1 MLGHDALGH
10 TGLQITLTESAKD
23 DVFEFVVLEDSV
35 SLRRDTDDD
44 VLVLTDVT
52 PSVGGN
58 TILSEQGHRLHAEA
72 VCVLVTDDFVAV
84 DSALID
90 TCPIEGTCFVF
101 VVVTHGC
108 IMCVGEMVG

>member
-1 MLGHDALGH
+1 MLGHDALGQI
-10 TGLQITLTESAKD
+10 GLEVTLTQTAKD

-35 SLRRDTDDD
+35 SLRRDADDD

-58 TILSEQGHRLHAEA
+58 AVRSEQGHGLHAEA
-72 VCVLVTDDFVAV
+72 VCVLVTDDFLAV

-90 TCPIEGTCFVF
+90 TCPIEGTCFVCF
-101 VVVTHGC
+101 VVTHGC